1 MTSRIVQPFFF
12 SAERQQE
19 VPNRINQGHPF
30 VVAFP
35 ICPIVPTSVSSKIG
49 RGDHAL
55 LLHVHWC
62 VQVHCLA
69 YGEPYSTEI
78 AALGTVL
85 ATPIGMAS
93 PTGGGPVTGSGTIV

>member
-35 ICPIVPTSVSSKIG
+35 ICPIVPTQPYIHDAPSRYRNSAHIRPDSTTWKLECIPSVDIKYDGI
-49 RGDHAL
+49 RHL
-55 LLHVHWC
+55 LMPAEQKHSHTI
-62 VQVHCLA
+62 Q
-69 YGEPYSTEI
+69 
-78 AALGTVL
+78 LGKTL
-85 ATPIGMAS
+85 
-93 PTGGGPVTGSGTIV
+93 